1 MNLLAK
7 CKETVVS
14 VVPVMVIV
22 LILHLTVSPLPSTM
36 LIEFFIGGVLLIIG
50 LSVFLLG
57 ADIGMIPVGQHVGA
71 TLTKKKNLALML
83 ILGFLIGFVITIAEP
98 DVQVLA
104 TQVTGV
110 DSTIARTPLI
120 MMIAVGVGLFV
131 AFGLARI
138 VFQISLRWI
147 LIGAYLVL
155 FIIAACTSPE
165 FVGIGFDAGGA
176 TTGPMTVPFIMAL
189 GLGVASVTKHENAEK
204 AQDDSFGLVGIASVG
219 PIMAVLVMGLISGGG
234 NGDVAAAAEA
244 EAAVEYSIAGHFL
257 HIVPEVVIEV
267 AKALGP
273 LAAMFVVFQI
283 TLLHMPRQQVRRT
296 VLGLIYTFVGLVIFL
311 TGVNGGFMPA
321 GQVMGAGIGGIGG
334 GWWLV
339 PVGLLF
345 GAVVVCAEPAV
356 WVLTDQVEEVS
367 GGHIRRPVMLVTL
380 ALGVAVA
387 VALAMTRVVTGLSI
401 WWYLIPGYALALGMT
416 FFCPPLFTAIA
427 FDSGGVASGP
437 MSSTFILSFTL
448 GASMALGGNPV
459 LDAFGVVAMIAMTP
473 LIAIQALGLIYRRKQ
488 AKMEMAV
495 KEHKAKRFALGRK
508 GGQA

>member
-7 CKETVVS
+7 CKETIVS
-14 VVPVMVIV
+14 VVPIMVIV
-22 LILHLTVSPLPSTM
+22 LILHLTVAPLSSTL

-50 LSVFLLG
+50 LSIFLLG
-57 ADIGMIPVGQHVGA
+57 ADIGMIPVGQHVGSA
-71 TLTKKKNLALML
+71 LTKKKNLFLML
-83 ILGFLIGFVITIAEP
+83 GLGFVIGFVITIAEP

-110 DSTIARTPLI
+110 DSTIPRTTLI
-120 MMIAVGVGLFV
+120 MMIAIGVGLFV
-131 AFGLARI
+131 ALGLARI
-138 VFQISLRWI
+138 VLQIPLRWI
-147 LIGAYLVL
+147 LIGSYLVL
-155 FIIAACTSPE
+155 FAVAACTSPE

-189 GLGVASVTKHENAEK
+189 GLGVASVKKHENAEK
-204 AQDDSFGLVGIASVG
+204 GQDDSFGLVGIASVG

-234 NGDVAAAAEA
+234 NGEATAAAEA
-244 EAAVEYSIAGHFL
+244 AATVEYSVLAHFL
-257 HIVPEVVIEV
+257 HIVPEVTLDVV
-267 AKALGP
+267 KALGP
-273 LAAMFVVFQI
+273 LAVMFIIFQVA
-283 TLLHMPRQQVRRT
+283 LLHMPRQQVRRT
-296 VLGLIYTFVGLVIFL
+296 ILGVIYTFIGLVIFL

-321 GQVMGAGIGGIGG
+321 GQVMGASIGSLGN

-367 GGHIRRPVMLVTL
+367 GGHIRRPIMLGTL
-380 ALGVAVA
+380 AIGVAVA

-448 GASMALGGNPV
+448 GASIALGGNPV
-459 LDAFGVVAMIAMTP
+459 MDAFGVVAMIAMTP
-473 LIAIQALGLIYRRKQ
+473 LIAIQALGLIYQRKQ
-488 AKMEMAV
+488 AKTAKAAQ
-495 KEHKAKRFALGRK
+495 KESL
-508 GGQA
+508 

>member
-14 VVPVMVIV
+14 VVPIMVIV
-22 LILHLTVSPLPSTM
+22 LILHLTVAPLSSTL
-36 LIEFFIGGVLLIIG
+36 LIEFLIGGVLLIIG
-50 LSVFLLG
+50 LSIFLLG
-57 ADIGMIPVGQHVGA
+57 ADIGMIPVGQHVGSA
-71 TLTKKKNLALML
+71 LTKKKNLFLML
-83 ILGFLIGFVITIAEP
+83 GLGFVIGFVITIAEP

-104 TQVTGV
+104 TQVTSV
-110 DSTIARTPLI
+110 DSSIPRTPLI

-131 AFGLARI
+131 ALGLARI
-138 VFQISLRWI
+138 VFQIPLRWI
-147 LIGAYLVL
+147 LIGSYLVL
-155 FIIAACTSPE
+155 FAVAACTSPE

-189 GLGVASVTKHENAEK
+189 GLGVASVKKHGDSEK
-204 AQDDSFGLVGIASVG
+204 SQDDSFGLVGIASVG

-234 NGDVAAAAEA
+234 NGEATAAAEA
-244 EAAVEYSIAGHFL
+244 VATVEYSVLAHFL
-257 HIVPEVVIEV
+257 HIVPEVTLDVV
-267 AKALGP
+267 KALGP
-273 LAAMFVVFQI
+273 LAVMFIIFQV

-296 VLGLIYTFVGLVIFL
+296 ILGVIYTFIGLVIFL

-321 GQVMGAGIGGIGG
+321 GQVMGASIGSLGN

-367 GGHIRRPVMLVTL
+367 GGHIRRPIMLGTL
-380 ALGVAVA
+380 AIGVAVA

-448 GASMALGGNPV
+448 GASMSLGGNPV
-459 LDAFGVVAMIAMTP
+459 MDAFGVVAMIAMTP
-473 LIAIQALGLIYRRKQ
+473 LIAIQALGLIYQRKQ
-488 AKMEMAV
+488 AKTAKAAQ
-495 KEHKAKRFALGRK
+495 KESL
-508 GGQA
+508 